1 MNGLWSFDEPQ
12 PQSPRS
18 WQRWIW
24 WTRGLVD
31 FTAEVS
37 EESPL
42 SPVLAVIGSR
52 RRTTMFARIS
62 LALTMLLGSGWALLA
77 QNYVSQMTP
86 RIRYCGFGAHRIQ
99 CCQPVRRAKCRAG
112 RAVSNIYEGQCRCGA
127 AIPAAVDAARAELCE
142 QDNQLDESLTRTI
155 NMATRIDHDHLLL
168 QRDHRPRRA

>member
-52 RRTTMFARIS
+52 RRTTMFAKIS
-62 LALTMLLGSGWALLA
+62 LALTMLLGSAWAALA

-86 RIRYCGFGAHRIQ
+86 RIRYCDFGAHRIQ

-112 RAVSNIYEGQCRCGA
+112 RAVSNIYEGQCRCGWQ
-127 AIPAAVDAARAELCE
+127 R
-142 QDNQLDESLTRTI
+142 LTRLEQSCASKTCGGW
-155 NMATRIDHDHLLL
+155 AKEGIDVEGTCAEAHVGR
-168 QRDHRPRRA
+168 RDDYAG